1 MWMIYNK
8 KKKSMIQSFLSHHL
22 NVTYTT
28 VVVLLAAGGERN
40 LSLFTR
46 HEMQMA
52 IQWSC
57 LQIQREDISSGNST
71 GIMATKRLLQYLK
84 NICMEPHNAKYR
96 KLRTSNRI
104 FFDNIYST
112 GARGVLLA
120 LGFEE
125 HNVGYMECGPSEDD
139 GPLNYERLRQIS
151 DAMMVVNETLKVMM
165 MDGSSSGDGD
175 GSNSNSSSLRQPSGV
190 DGYGRA
196 GFGHAGGMNL

>member
-22 NVTYTT
+22 YVTYTT

-40 LSLFTR
+40 LSLFTI

-71 GIMATKRLLQYLK
+71 GIMVTKRLLQYLK

-125 HNVGYMECGPSEDD
+125 QHMGYMECGPSEDD